1 MICYISG
8 IPVSFF
14 EGFEALC
21 SLIDN
26 LVFKVMTTNKSW
38 VLIPGEGRFLVADGS
53 AMTSY
58 GQEKVECRIECEEY
72 DLCVVVVDLG
82 CWSTILWFDFLEEQ
96 SIVIK
101 MESGTLSIN
110 KELVIMYREQAQPG
124 FNEVWIDESLAIY
137 PLAWA

>member
-1 MICYISG
+1 
-8 IPVSFF
+8 
-14 EGFEALC
+14 
-21 SLIDN
+21 
-26 LVFKVMTTNKSW
+26 MT
-38 VLIPGEGRFLVADGS
+38 
-53 AMTSY
+53 
-58 GQEKVECRIECEEY
+58 C
-72 DLCVVVVDLG
+72 VVVDLG

-96 SIVIK
+96 SIVLK